1 MNPLAL
7 LSGIVIGFVQ
17 GLIAG
22 GGSVLGVPAL
32 IYVVGVKARISPSA
46 LARSRRRFRRSPAP
60 ASCRPAIHKGAGV
73 DHREK
78 AEEVALSLW

>member
-32 IYVVGVKARISPSA
+32 IYVVGVKARICHRRWR
-46 LARSRRRFRRSPAP
+46 ARGGDFGGRRRRRLVGQRSIRVP
-60 ASCRPAIHKGAGV
+60 ASIT
-73 DHREK
+73 EK
-78 AEEVALSLW
+78 KQKK

>member
-32 IYVVGVKARISPSA
+32 IYVVGVKARIAIGAGA
-46 LARSRRRFRRSPAP
+46 LAA
-60 ASCRPAIHKGAGV
+60 AISAVAGAGV
-73 DHREK
+73 
-78 AEEVALSLW
+78 L